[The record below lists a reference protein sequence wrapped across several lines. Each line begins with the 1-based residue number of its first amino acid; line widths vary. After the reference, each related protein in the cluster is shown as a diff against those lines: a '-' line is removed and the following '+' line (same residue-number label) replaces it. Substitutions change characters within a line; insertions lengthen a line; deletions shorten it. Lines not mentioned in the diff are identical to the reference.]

1 MKKVLVS
8 IALAAVA
15 PFAWGQVTETKTT
28 STGDAKGTI
37 TEYTPGSVIVVRES
51 SGPVRYPLI
60 GNTATYV
67 TRSGRVLDNDAVRTR
82 IKVGVPVRVHY
93 IGTGPDMVVD
103 RVILDED

>member
-8 IALAAVA
+8 IALVAVA

-28 STGDAKGTI
+28 TTGDA
-37 TEYTPGSVIVVRES
+37 RES

>member
-8 IALAAVA
+8 IALVAVA

-28 STGDAKGTI
+28 TTGDAKGTI